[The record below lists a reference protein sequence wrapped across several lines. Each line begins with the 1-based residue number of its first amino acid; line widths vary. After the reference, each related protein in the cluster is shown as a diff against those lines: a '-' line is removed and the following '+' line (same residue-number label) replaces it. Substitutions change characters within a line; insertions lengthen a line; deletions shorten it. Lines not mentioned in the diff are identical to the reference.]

1 VSEVPHPFFIKW
13 ESIQI
18 VILLR
23 ASQKYCL
30 RHWMLLVSVFMPDGP
45 GSVGCTG
52 IVQEMVLLY
61 SYSFIYCLINFNFF
75 RSFPYSE
82 AIRVRFHA
90 VLRILNN
97 QAGSCHIRETAIW
110 DCLTYAQ
117 SVMDFFFVI
126 LKMAFFLL
134 HWLVLVA
141 YLKIITDVSQKCMV
155 GSVL

>member
-1 VSEVPHPFFIKW
+1 
-13 ESIQI
+13 
-18 VILLR
+18 
-23 ASQKYCL
+23 
-30 RHWMLLVSVFMPDGP
+30 MPDGP

-141 YLKIITDVSQKCMV
+141 YLKIITDVSQKCTV

>member
-1 VSEVPHPFFIKW
+1 
-13 ESIQI
+13 
-18 VILLR
+18 
-23 ASQKYCL
+23 
-30 RHWMLLVSVFMPDGP
+30 MLLVSVFMPDGP

>member
-1 VSEVPHPFFIKW
+1 
-13 ESIQI
+13 
-18 VILLR
+18 
-23 ASQKYCL
+23 
-30 RHWMLLVSVFMPDGP
+30 MLLVSVFMPDGP

-141 YLKIITDVSQKCMV
+141 YLKIITDVSQKCTV